1 MVRRYYET
9 LYENPNQ
16 MEAAASSLR
25 TMFAPAMLA
34 ILCDAIGLYMV
45 YLAPVPLLKNLA
57 IVHGNWSMMLIL
69 NIELLTPALLAVLP
83 VPRDLSVFMTREHPT
98 LSTRIIRPAQI
109 FFEKLVQPQNQ
120 YRTLAVMTVIGVTA
134 FFVSINRP
142 VGNVAVGSPL
152 LFPNNPFNVAERE
165 INRKLAGTTFMNV
178 IWEGKVNQALRTSA
192 VNSSMRRFQ
201 ENVDLNKAAAA
212 NVSLA
217 DLESPANALI
227 NGGNPKWLPIDHTN
241 RAVSGT
247 INVMTSGKSVRNLS
261 RVADYTLTDG
271 DVILWFKDLRHST
284 VDKAMADVRKA
295 LGGDADTE
303 HNEYRVKLAAGPV
316 ALQYAIDNAVRIAD
330 IKILVYLLA
339 VIGLISWI
347 TYGSAT
353 AALMLLVPLVLSQFI
368 TGMVM
373 YLKGIGLDLNT
384 LPVNAI
390 GLGVG
395 IDYGIYLLSR
405 ICDEYQQANDGDVVA
420 ASIRAID
427 TTGEGT
433 LFVAA
438 TITLGV
444 LPWYFIAKLKF
455 LSDLGFM
462 LALTMTFNAVMAMIV
477 VPLEVVLVKPK
488 FLARVQL
495 MKHA

>member
-1 MVRRYYET
+1 
-9 LYENPNQ
+9 
-16 MEAAASSLR
+16 
-25 TMFAPAMLA
+25 
-34 ILCDAIGLYMV
+34 
-45 YLAPVPLLKNLA
+45 
-57 IVHGNWSMMLIL
+57 
-69 NIELLTPALLAVLP
+69 
-83 VPRDLSVFMTREHPT
+83 
-98 LSTRIIRPAQI
+98 
-109 FFEKLVQPQNQ
+109 
-120 YRTLAVMTVIGVTA
+120 
-134 FFVSINRP
+134 
-142 VGNVAVGSPL
+142 
-152 LFPNNPFNVAERE
+152 
-165 INRKLAGTTFMNV
+165 LAGTTFLNV
-178 IWEGKVNQALRTSA
+178 IWEGKVNQALRTAA

-201 ENVDLNKAAAA
+201 ENIDLMKAAAA

-241 RAVSGT
+241 QAVSGT

-261 RVADYTLTDG
+261 RVADYTLSDG

-284 VDKAMADVRKA
+284 VDAAMAKVRQA
-295 LGGDADTE
+295 LGSDASDE
-303 HNEYRVKLAAGPV
+303 HKEYQVKLAAGPV
-316 ALQYAIDNAVRIAD
+316 ALQYATDNAVRIAD
-330 IKILVYLLA
+330 IKILLYLLA
-339 VIGLISWI
+339 VIGVISAI
-347 TYGSAT
+347 TYGSIT
-353 AALMLLVPLVLSQFI
+353 AALVLLVPLVLSQFI
-368 TGMVM
+368 AGMVM

-405 ICDEYQQANDGDVVA
+405 ICDEYQREGTGDVLA
-420 ASIRAID
+420 ACVRAID
-427 TTGEGT
+427 STGEGT

-462 LALTMTFNAVMAMIV
+462 LALTMTFNAVMAMII
-477 VPLEVVLVKPK
+477 VPLQVVLFKPR